1 MKSFR
6 REKDGAVSAVF
17 EPEEVELLV
26 QLATQSAALA
36 DAARSGADLLGD
48 PALIRLLP
56 DAYPGDPAAS
66 AEFRRFTTDSLAEH
80 KATNA
85 RIIVESLAG
94 AEQLG
99 GRRGRVEVRLD
110 AAAATAWLRATTDI
124 RLVIGARLGIV
135 QDGDEGE
142 VHDTETALLRAAF
155 DWLAWL
161 QETLVLAVM
170 PR

>member
-1 MKSFR
+1 MKAFR
-6 REKDGAVSAVF
+6 RERDGSVSAVL

-26 QLATQSAALA
+26 QLATESAALA
-36 DAARSGADLLGD
+36 DAARAGAGLQAD

-66 AEFRRFTTDSLAEH
+66 AEFRRFTADGLAER

-85 RIIVESLAG
+85 RVVVETLASAG
-94 AEQLG
+94 A
-99 GRRGRVEVRLD
+99 GRIEVRLD
-110 AAAATAWLRATTDI
+110 TAASTSWLRAITDI

-135 QDGDEGE
+135 QDGDEGD
-142 VHDTETALLRAAF
+142 VHDTESALMRAAY
-155 DWLAWL
+155 DWLAWV
-161 QETLVLAVM
+161 QESLVNALT